1 LPNALG
7 ADVAPSDK
15 LPTIFE
21 CEPHTA
27 AKHAILRAYLAAWFP
42 ILASIKKAKRV
53 LFVDGFAGPGEY
65 TKGEPGSP
73 AIAIQ
78 IALEHRARFRV
89 PVRLA
94 FIEADKDRHAHLCGV
109 VERLRAGA
117 AATSN
122 QIDIRAPIL
131 GDCATH
137 LAATLDA
144 YAKRGDEFGP
154 ALVFLDQFGYS
165 DVPMSLIT
173 RVLAQPRCE
182 VFTYIHA
189 EGMTR
194 FLKQAEIHGAVS
206 DAFGGDDWKRAL
218 TVPQAERAKVLAHEY
233 ERALRERAG
242 AKYVWRFAMHG
253 ADDTLIYWLFFCT
266 NDRLGLEKMKSA
278 MNDVDTSGG
287 YFSFSDARSPDQAIM
302 FSRCTPEWLAE
313 HLTAHFAGR
322 EVSVDAI
329 EEHVLVATPLV
340 TCRRVLQG
348 LERSGRLEVPSP
360 PAGRRKG
367 SFKQASML
375 VRFPEPPASS

>member
-1 LPNALG
+1 MG
-7 ADVAPSDK
+7 DK
-15 LPTIFE
+15 LPVIWPY
-21 CEPHTA
+21 EPHTA
-27 AKHAILRAYLAAWFP
+27 AKHAILRAYLSAWFP
-42 ILASIKKAKRV
+42 ILASIKRAKRV
-53 LFVDGFAGPGEY
+53 LFLDGFAGPGEY

-78 IALEHRARFRV
+78 IALQHRAQFRV

-94 FIEADKDRHAHLCGV
+94 FIEADKDRHAHLCRV
-109 VERLRAGA
+109 VERLRTGA

-122 QIDIRAPIL
+122 QIDIRPPIL

-144 YAKRGDEFGP
+144 YAKRGGEFGP

-165 DVPMSLIT
+165 DVPMPLIA
-173 RVLAQPRCE
+173 RVLVQPRCE

-194 FLKQAEIHGAVS
+194 FLKKAEIHGAVS
-206 DAFGGDDWKRAL
+206 DAFGSDDWKRAL
-218 TVPQAERAKVLAHEY
+218 TVPQGERAKVLAHEY

-242 AKYVWRFAMHG
+242 ARYVWRFAMHG
-253 ADDTLIYWLFFCT
+253 ADDTLLYWLFFCT

-313 HLTAHFAGR
+313 HLTTHFAGR

-340 TCRRVLQG
+340 KCRGVLGG
-348 LERSGRLEVPSP
+348 LERAGKITAINP
-360 PAGRRKG
+360 PKGRRKAAFNHPG
-367 SFKQASML
+367 ML
-375 VRFPEPPASS
+375 LRFENRGLG